1 MTPEE
6 FYWNNKLT
14 NQEYMKEIRVRSLA
28 QMLDCYQRGTI
39 RRRTIKNL
47 IPKASLEILLQE
59 MEERERYEDCAV
71 IKNVIDTIYQPLEI
85 KINNMSIKKQKEIV
99 SLLKSTISDEQ
110 KKISGGNKELIESL
124 TRKLE
129 QVKNWK
135 EDKNAE

>member
-6 FYWNNKLT
+6 FYWRNKLT

-28 QMLDCYQRGTI
+28 WMLDCYQRGTI